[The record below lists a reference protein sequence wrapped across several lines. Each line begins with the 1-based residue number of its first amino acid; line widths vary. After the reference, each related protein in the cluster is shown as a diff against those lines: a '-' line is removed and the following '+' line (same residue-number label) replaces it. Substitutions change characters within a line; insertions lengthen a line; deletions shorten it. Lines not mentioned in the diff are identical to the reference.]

1 MFMST
6 VVYFYLC
13 SVRLNFSMHV
23 SLHFC
28 LVSFTIAHL
37 RILSFV
43 FSHVCVLGRSYTCVV
58 VSCLGSCVVMPCFR
72 VGDQNFFS
80 RIHFCQ

>member
-1 MFMST
+1 
-6 VVYFYLC
+6 
-13 SVRLNFSMHV
+13 MHV

-43 FSHVCVLGRSYTCVV
+43 FSQVYVLGRSYTCVV
-58 VSCLGSCVVMPCFR
+58 VSCLGSCGCDAML
-72 VGDQNFFS
+72 
-80 RIHFCQ
+80 

>member
-1 MFMST
+1 MFMSA
-6 VVYFYLC
+6 VVYFL
-13 SVRLNFSMHV
+13 FMHVSLHFCLV

-58 VSCLGSCVVMPCFR
+58 VSCLGSCVCDAML
-72 VGDQNFFS
+72 
-80 RIHFCQ
+80 